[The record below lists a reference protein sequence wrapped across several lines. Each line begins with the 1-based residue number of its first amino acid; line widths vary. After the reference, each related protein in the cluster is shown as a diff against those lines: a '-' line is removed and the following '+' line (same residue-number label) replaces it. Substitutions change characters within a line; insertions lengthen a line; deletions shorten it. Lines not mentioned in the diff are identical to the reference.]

1 MAIIEGNQQ
10 IRTLGPDADLVN
22 RGPAGVQA
30 RYSSAT
36 VSDIVETVQNSTDEY
51 EVIITKLWSQG
62 NDLSNAYEIKNTS
75 NRTLT
80 WSKGPEGFYEGV
92 FDGPVQSA
100 PNFSKVYTFAS
111 QINRHQTDFPM
122 ITQAGY
128 WYQSAKITART
139 FRLRESTS
147 QAGTFL
153 LEPENL
159 GTGGQGYMLVEVRIY
174 P

>member
-1 MAIIEGNQQ
+1 MAIIGGSEQ

-22 RGPAGVQA
+22 RGPAGVQS

-51 EVIITKLWSQG
+51 EVIITRLWSQG
-62 NDLSNAYEIKNTS
+62 NDLSSATEIKNTS
-75 NRTLT
+75 NRSLT
-80 WSKGPEGFYEGV
+80 WSKSSEGFYQGV
-92 FDGPVQSA
+92 FDGAIGSA
-100 PNFSKVYTFAS
+100 PNFSKVFTFAS
-111 QINRHQTDFPM
+111 QVNRHQTDLPM

-128 WYQSAKITART
+128 WYQQAKITART
-139 FRLRESTS
+139 FRLTDTTT
-147 QAGTFL
+147 QAGTSV